1 MIVIYLTVGLLIF
14 IVGIVVGIL
23 SAPRT
28 DDMSGILKE
37 ARKELERRN
46 IRYSMLKGEFI
57 GTLKGIS
64 WWELPPAVKKIIEDT
79 LKELEKL

>member
-1 MIVIYLTVGLLIF
+1 
-14 IVGIVVGIL
+14 
-23 SAPRT
+23 
-28 DDMSGILKE
+28 MSGILKE